1 MIMEK
6 IITTIAFLLIV
17 FYSNGQDK
25 YFTKSGKIIF
35 SATAPSSPESI
46 DGVNKSITC
55 VLDVKTG
62 SIQFGLL
69 MKGFEFERALM
80 QEHFNENY
88 VESDKFPKA
97 DFKGTIINN
106 AAVNYTK
113 DGNYPIR
120 VKGKLSIH
128 GELKEI
134 ETEGKLLVKDG
145 KINAFADFPV
155 VLSDF
160 KIAIPALVADK
171 VSTTAKINVNCVLEP
186 LK

>member
-1 MIMEK
+1 MVK
-6 IITTIAFLLIV
+6 IIITFAFFSIV
-17 FYSNGQDK
+17 LNSIGQDK

-35 SATAPSSPESI
+35 SATAPSSPENI

-55 VLDVKTG
+55 VLDAKTG

-97 DFKGTIINN
+97 DFKGMVTNN
-106 AAVNYTK
+106 TTVNYTK
-113 DGNYPIR
+113 DGTYAIK
-120 VKGKLSIH
+120 VKGKINIH
-128 GELKEI
+128 GEIKEI
-134 ETEGKLLVKDG
+134 ETDGQLLVKDG
-145 KINAFADFPV
+145 KINALAEFPV